1 MSQGLEPSF
10 MLVVLRGLA
19 RRCPRCGQ
27 GKLFTRWLSFPKTCP
42 RCGLQFEREEGA
54 FLGSLTI
61 NYGVTGIVFF
71 ALLVGWMIVTRGN
84 VRWVPLVLASA
95 AVVIVV
101 PVLFYPFAKMLWAGL
116 DYLIVRSDP
125 NYPGW
130 HQGDEGSAGS
140 TSA

>member
-1 MSQGLEPSF
+1 MSRGLAPSM
-10 MLVVLRGLA
+10 MLVVLRGLG

-27 GKLFTRWLSFPKTCP
+27 GKLFRRWLSFPKTCP

-71 ALLVGWMIVTRGN
+71 ALLVGWMIVTHGN
-84 VRWVPLVLASA
+84 VRWIPLVLASV

-116 DYLIVRSDP
+116 DYLILRSDP
-125 NYPGW
+125 SYTGW
-130 HQGDEGSAGS
+130 HPGDKGPAGS
-140 TSA
+140 NSA